1 MRLIGSLVTTI
12 LLAGGLV
19 SGACAAETAA
29 AAKTVA
35 ATETSV
41 LTLGLRGGYDSN
53 PTDGPVARASAFS
66 TTILGYQY
74 LNGSAKDGI
83 SLSLNAVDTYYDPR
97 VAAPSLAN
105 SATFN
110 AATLLA
116 DTLVLRGTLAAG
128 NEQTWSRR
136 RNAASARL
144 RLDYELGD
152 FRLFGS
158 VEAGLAALNERNY
171 FALGAFLPRDENAGT
186 LTVLPGIAYRTGL
199 GEFGVSLTAAKVAYL
214 EDYDYLGFRRDNDRL
229 QPNLFYSG
237 TLRGVTLEGSLS
249 ALDAVFPDKDFD
261 DLRRLLFTAKLKLP
275 FEPFVLELASSRTA
289 QDTTLPFS
297 AIDIVD
303 LHEAKLSWKL
313 GARSVLALFA
323 RAKSDDYTGLGAK
336 AVTRGIGL
344 EYAYNFASGL
354 TATAQASLRRVRE
367 TGTSVPDGFN
377 IQFGLQ
383 RAFSLGGKAAGSKTS
398 G

>member
-1 MRLIGSLVTTI
+1 MRLIGSLAIAI
-12 LLAGGLV
+12 LLAGWQV
-19 SGACAAETAA
+19 SEASAAETA
-29 AAKTVA
+29 VA
-35 ATETSV
+35 AETSV

-53 PTDGPVARASAFS
+53 PTDSAVARASAFS
-66 TTILGYQY
+66 TAILGYQY

-97 VAAPSLAN
+97 VAAPALAN

-116 DTLVLRGTLAAG
+116 DKLVLRGTLAAS

-144 RLDYELGD
+144 RLDYETSD

-158 VEAGLAALNERNY
+158 IEAGLAALNERNY
-171 FALGAFLPRDENAGT
+171 FALGAFLPRDENVGT
-186 LTVLPGIAYRTGL
+186 LTVLPGIAYKTRV
-199 GEFGVSLTAAKVAYL
+199 GEFGVSLTAARVAYL

-249 ALDAVFPDKDFD
+249 ALDAVFPNKDFD
-261 DLRRLLFTAKLKLP
+261 DLRRLLYTAKLKLP
-275 FEPFVLELASSRTA
+275 FAPFVLELASSRTA

-313 GARSVLALFA
+313 GSRSVLSLFA

-336 AVTRGIGL
+336 AVTRGIGM
-344 EYAYNFASGL
+344 EYAYSFASGL

-383 RAFSLGGKAAGSKTS
+383 RAFSLGGKATDSKTS